1 MCLATRGSHI
11 VSSSGSWLK
20 AKRVSWHTFGEIKVI
35 LYKVDVAC
43 EGQGHAGSTPATS
56 TMLFNDLQKSK
67 VIPARFLPKRVPF
80 YAISCLPVQHDEMC
94 YFRSVM

>member
-56 TMLFNDLQKSK
+56 TILTFTDF
-67 VIPARFLPKRVPF
+67 I
-80 YAISCLPVQHDEMC
+80 
-94 YFRSVM
+94 

>member
-56 TMLFNDLQKSK
+56 TFLNQKVPSAAQRAK
-67 VIPARFLPKRVPF
+67 EGLRSRPALTGRG
-80 YAISCLPVQHDEMC
+80 ITWG
-94 YFRSVM
+94 

>member
-56 TMLFNDLQKSK
+56 TIFITYRARLSRWSYSK
-67 VIPARFLPKRVPF
+67 YPA
-80 YAISCLPVQHDEMC
+80 CDQG
-94 YFRSVM
+94 